1 MTSTELFNYWAA
13 LPIDT
18 SGIVATYDDLCGV
31 WNCDRRR
38 VRLILAALSDY
49 DNGDEYIL
57 IRSSHSAGFYL
68 TKDRDKI
75 AAYRREVY
83 ARAMNTLKPLKK
95 IKRVLNRNEQITID
109 ELLLFGDGI
118 EPFSIDD

>member
-1 MTSTELFNYWAA
+1 MTSTELLNYWFT
-13 LPIDT
+13 LPTDD
-18 SGIVATYDDLCGV
+18 SGVVATYDDLCFR
-31 WNCDRRR
+31 WKCDKRR
-38 VRLILAALSDY
+38 VRAILAALSDY
-49 DNGDEYIL
+49 DNGDGYIL

-83 ARAMNTLKPLKK
+83 ARAMNTLRPLKK

-109 ELLLFGDGI
+109 DLLLFGDGI
-118 EPFSIDD
+118 EPFSID

>member
-1 MTSTELFNYWAA
+1 MTSTELFNYWAV

-18 SGIVATYDDLCGV
+18 SGIVATYDYLCKI
-31 WNCDRRR
+31 WHCDKRR
-38 VRLILAALSDY
+38 VRAILAALSDY
-49 DNGDEYIL
+49 DNGDGYIL

-83 ARAMNTLKPLKK
+83 ARAMNTLRPLKK

-109 ELLLFGDGI
+109 DLLLFGDGI
-118 EPFSIDD
+118 EPFSID